1 MTKAINEETG
11 ELLEFKVGPK
21 GYVGSKLEIRLP
33 NKNSR

>member
-33 NKNSR
+33 NKNAR